1 MAIVNSLIR
10 NLTGS
15 AGELTFKTV
24 NGQTIMS
31 KKRTA
36 GKDARTSAQQKH
48 RVKWA
53 NVVQAYKRVMPYV
66 DKGFENKPK
75 GVTDYNMFVKLNM
88 QITDV
93 YLTKQQVA
101 SSSCVID
108 GYQITQGSLP
118 SIKTTGTGANQ
129 VTDISLGT
137 LTIDDTTTVAAFSQA
152 VVNGNKHFDYG
163 DQISFYEVTQEVN
176 AVTNYPFVDCEASA
190 VVLSKTSQTPLLT
203 LVPKN
208 AFLNVNGYLGHGDS
222 TEDGAFCWV
231 HSRCKNAKTTV
242 STQFLLPHNS
252 LLATYTSQEAYDA
265 AVASYGGVSDYFLK
279 PTSTEEV
286 TTSDTTDGDS
296 SQGGNTGG
304 NTGGTDQAG
313 GSTDQGTGGS
323 DQGST
328 SSGSTGDDGGSL
340 V

>member
-1 MAIVNSLIR
+1 MAIMSSILR
-10 NLTGS
+10 NIKGS
-15 AGELTFKTV
+15 AGEVTFRVV
-24 NGQTIMS
+24 NGQTVMS
-31 KKRTA
+31 KKTTRAANT
-36 GKDARTSAQQKH
+36 RTSAQQKQ
-48 RVKWA
+48 RVKWG
-53 NVVQAYKRVMPYV
+53 NVVQTYKKVMPYV

-75 GVTDYNMFVKLNM
+75 GVTDYNMFMKLNM

-101 SSSCVID
+101 SSACVID

-118 SIKTTGTGANQ
+118 SIKTTGMGANQ
-129 VTDISLGT
+129 VTDINLGT

-152 VVNGNKHFDYG
+152 VVSGNRHFDYG

-208 AFLNVNGYLGHGDS
+208 AFLNVDGYLGHGDS
-222 TEDGAFCWV
+222 TDDGAFCWV
-231 HSRCKNAKTTV
+231 HSRYKNAKTTV

-252 LLATYTSQEAYDA
+252 LLETYTSQEAYDA
-265 AVASYGGVSDYFLK
+265 AVASYGGVSDYFLT

-286 TTSDTTDGDS
+286 TTSDKTDDDTKQEGNKGD
-296 SQGGNTGG
+296 
-304 NTGGTDQAG
+304 NTGGTDQEG

-323 DQGST
+323 EQGGA
-328 SSGSTGDDGGSL
+328 SSGSTGDGSL